1 LTSGST
7 QQTTKSGTYN
17 FNLTNGSTNDR
28 IALNGGLEILHLNA
42 YYTETMSGFT
52 FSDVRLI
59 EITATSL
66 RYAAIRND
74 GVQVVMNLV
83 PKKIN

>member
-1 LTSGST
+1 
-7 QQTTKSGTYN
+7 
-17 FNLTNGSTNDR
+17 
-28 IALNGGLEILHLNA
+28 
-42 YYTETMSGFT
+42 MSGFT

-59 EITATSL
+59 ELTATSL